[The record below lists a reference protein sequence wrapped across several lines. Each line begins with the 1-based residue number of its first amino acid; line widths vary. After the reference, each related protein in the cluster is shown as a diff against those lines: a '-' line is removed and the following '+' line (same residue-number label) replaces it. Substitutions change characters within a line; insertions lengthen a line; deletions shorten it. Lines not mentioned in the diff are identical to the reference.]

1 MPPSMLVRRS
11 KWLSRHL
18 RHAPGDVGLEL
29 APGGWVP
36 VADVLEAARRHG
48 YAMSSEQL
56 EEVVRLNDKQRF
68 AVSADGALIRAN
80 QGHSLEVDLQLEPE
94 PPPAVLFHGTGRQH
108 RESILETGLVRGRR
122 APRAPLPRRRDR
134 APGRCAPREAAR
146 VPRRRGR
153 DECRRLRVLG
163 VRERGLALRRRTA
176 GLPHDRGLT

>member
-1 MPPSMLVRRS
+1 VPERRTLVRRS

-29 APGGWVP
+29 GPGGWVA

-48 YAMSSEQL
+48 CAMSREQL

-80 QGHSLEVDLQLEPE
+80 QGHTVEVDLQLERQQ
-94 PPPAVLFHGTGRQH
+94 PPAVLFHGTGRQH

-122 APRAPLPRRRDR
+122 HHVHLSRDHETARRVGARHGQPLVFRVD
-134 APGRCAPREAAR
+134 AAAMSTDGFSFWVSANGVWLCDA
-146 VPRRRGR
+146 VPP
-153 DECRRLRVLG
+153 
-163 VRERGLALRRRTA
+163 AY
-176 GLPHDRGLT
+176 LTTEG

>member
-94 PPPAVLFHGTGRQH
+94 PPPAVLFHGTGRRH

-122 APRAPLPRRRDR
+122 HHVHLSRDVETARR
-134 APGRCAPREAAR
+134 
-146 VPRRRGR
+146 V
-153 DECRRLRVLG
+153 G
-163 VRERGLALRRRTA
+163 VRHGKPLVFRVDAAAMSADGFAFWVSANGVWLCDAVPPA
-176 GLPHDRGLT
+176 YLTTEG